1 MKQIKAAK
9 RQITGLARAFLF
21 VALVFS
27 AAFAAS
33 GSSSLAGS
41 WTGSYQ
47 TPGPAGS
54 LEIILTN
61 NENNWAGE
69 VKIAGSKNRILTK
82 PAQEL
87 KVEAEELS
95 FTIEMMG
102 AEIRFEG
109 KLQEG
114 KITGQLEAFEDGRKV
129 GAGSWELVQA
139 EK

>member
-69 VKIAGSKNRILTK
+69 VKLPVQKIAS
-82 PAQEL
+82 
-87 KVEAEELS
+87 
-95 FTIEMMG
+95 
-102 AEIRFEG
+102 
-109 KLQEG
+109 
-114 KITGQLEAFEDGRKV
+114 
-129 GAGSWELVQA
+129 
-139 EK
+139 